1 MTTNS
6 NEDEQCI
13 WESQTGGSFTVTR
26 DMDDEQLDRGTKI
39 TLFFK
44 EDHLEYLEE
53 GIILELM
60 KKYSEFNGSIFL

>member
-1 MTTNS
+1 
-6 NEDEQCI
+6 
-13 WESQTGGSFTVTR
+13 
-26 DMDDEQLDRGTKI
+26 MDDEQLDRGTKI

-53 GIILELM
+53 GVILELM